1 MTVEMIVPL
10 VAGLAFGTAV
20 ALAVV
25 VLGQRGRIEQLEREL
40 RSVRRRVMFV
50 EDRTVL
56 GMREVAR

>member
-1 MTVEMIVPL
+1 MTVEMVVPL

>member
-10 VAGLAFGTAV
+10 VAGLSFGAAT

-56 GMREVAR
+56 GMREVLR